1 METGKSLIENYEN
14 KVNAL
19 LKKIDFLEAQLEISK
34 QFNFKFQN
42 YEQRQIIRP
51 LQEVRFIKR

>member
-1 METGKSLIENYEN
+1 MKTEKSLIENYEN
-14 KVNAL
+14 RVNAL

-51 LQEVRFIKR
+51 LQKV

>member
-1 METGKSLIENYEN
+1 MQTEKSLIENYEN

-51 LQEVRFIKR
+51 LQKV